1 MVPAIR
7 RGGNPQGYSR
17 HSACNK
23 MVTMQRLLIILG
35 LALLVAGLA
44 WPWLS
49 KLGLGRLP
57 GDIRI
62 ESESGGFYFPLV
74 TCLVISIV
82 LSILFLDLQALKGH
96 STHVSVG
103 WRSTHCVA
111 AS

>member
-1 MVPAIR
+1 
-7 RGGNPQGYSR
+7 
-17 HSACNK
+17 

-62 ESESGGFYFPLV
+62 ESESGGFYFPIV
-74 TCLVISIV
+74 TCLIISIV
-82 LSILFLDLQALKGH
+82 LSILF
-96 STHVSVG
+96 
-103 WRSTHCVA
+103 WIFRR
-111 AS
+111 